1 MTGPLLAFVLL
12 VGSFFA
18 TGTAEPAQKIPVP
31 PVPVPQKGPDG
42 VDPKMPYFQVCAKE
56 CDDCA
61 RLCNTCASH
70 CAKLLAEGKKD
81 HLDTLKLC
89 QDCATICSAAS
100 QVVARDGPTA
110 DLICTACAEACK
122 RCGDACESHSG
133 DPILKQ
139 CAEECRKCEK
149 VCRTMVRGGTEA
161 LPKPKEPQ
169 P

>member
-1 MTGPLLAFVLL
+1 MTGPLLAFVL
-12 VGSFFA
+12 VGSLFA
-18 TGTAEPAQKIPVP
+18 TGAAVPAKQKLPVP

-61 RLCNTCASH
+61 RSCNTCAAH
-70 CAKLLAEGKKD
+70 CAKMLADGRKE

-89 QDCATICSAAS
+89 QDCATLCTAAS
-100 QVVARDGPTA
+100 QVVAKDGPTS

-122 RCGDACESHSG
+122 RCGDACEAQAG

-149 VCRTMVRGGTEA
+149 VCRAMAKGSAVTP
-161 LPKPKEPQ
+161 PKPKEP
-169 P
+169 